1 MRFTIKGR
9 LPNLNDY
16 IKECRGNKYSAN
28 KMKASVENGVIF
40 AIRQAKLKPVTIY
53 PVRLKITWYEENMK
67 RDIDNITFATKFIQ
81 DAMVKAG
88 ILKNDGQKQINAL
101 EHEVVID
108 REKPRIEVEIIEWG
122 GGLGGER

>member
-1 MRFTIKGR
+1 MKFTIKGR

-28 KMKASVENGVIF
+28 QMKTRVENGIII
-40 AIRQAKLKPVTIY
+40 AIKQARLKPVTKY
-53 PVRLKITWYEENMK
+53 PVRLRITWYEENMK

-88 ILKNDGQKQINAL
+88 VLKNDGQKQINAL
-101 EHEVVID
+101 DHEVAID
-108 REKPRIEVEIIEWG
+108 RERPRIEVEIIEG
-122 GGLGGER
+122 TDTDD